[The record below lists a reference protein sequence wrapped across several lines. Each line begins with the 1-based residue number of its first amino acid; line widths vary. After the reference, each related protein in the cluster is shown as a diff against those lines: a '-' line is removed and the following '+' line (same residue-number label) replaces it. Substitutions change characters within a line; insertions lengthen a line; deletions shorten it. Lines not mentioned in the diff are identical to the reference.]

1 MSNNAYSVYGLRI
14 HAEIACPELPF
25 HPQPDGNPDVTIR
38 LLPPLPSTS
47 ESPESGC
54 YEVRPGV
61 FRLVVKGVGRYLVE
75 DGKRISIEPLA
86 GSSNE
91 EVRLFL
97 LGSVIGA
104 LLYQR
109 GLFPLHGSAVETR
122 WGAMIFVGA
131 QGIGKSTLAAQF
143 YRRGYRLLSDDVCAV
158 TTSDG
163 KLQVLPALS
172 HFRLCADAYERL
184 APAQDACFNPAQNAR
199 FNPAQ
204 DARFSV
210 DKFVIPMNEG
220 YCSAPAPLKAIHILA
235 DQEDGDPQFEI
246 IRGFDRVQ
254 RLLENLYRPQ
264 YLKGQETQSDLMRLA
279 GQIAQE
285 TPMVKVS
292 RKRDPEL
299 IDGLIDFLEAAWAEH
314 FGSKPREEKK

>member
-1 MSNNAYSVYGLRI
+1 LKMSNHAYSVYGLRI
-14 HAEIACPELPF
+14 HADIACPELPL

-38 LLPPLPSTS
+38 LLPALNGTS
-47 ESPESGC
+47 ESVESGG
-54 YEVRPGV
+54 YEVRPGA

-75 DGKRISIEPLA
+75 DGKRISIEPSA
-86 GSSNE
+86 GSSAD

-158 TTSDG
+158 TGGDG
-163 KLQVLPALS
+163 GLQVLPALS

-184 APAQDACFNPAQNAR
+184 APALDAR
-199 FNPAQ
+199 FN
-204 DARFSV
+204 V
-210 DKFVIPMNEG
+210 DKFVVPMREG
-220 YCSAPAPLKAIHILA
+220 YCSAASPLKAIHILA
-235 DQEDGDPQFEI
+235 DQEDGDAQFEI

-279 GQIAQE
+279 GKIAQD
-285 TPMVKVS
+285 TPMVKFS
-292 RKRDPEL
+292 RKRDAER
-299 IDGLIDFLEAAWAEH
+299 INGMIDFLEAAWAEH
-314 FGSKPREEKK
+314 FGANHREEKK

>member
-1 MSNNAYSVYGLRI
+1 MSSNAYSVYGLRI
-14 HAEIACPELPF
+14 HADIACPELPF
-25 HPQPDGNPDVTIR
+25 HPQADGNPDVTIR
-38 LLPPLPSTS
+38 LLPSLPGTS
-47 ESPESGC
+47 ETLESGG
-54 YEVRPGV
+54 YEVRPGA

-86 GSSNE
+86 GSSHE

-143 YRRGYRLLSDDVCAV
+143 YRRGYRLMSDDVCAV
-158 TTSDG
+158 TGSDG

-184 APAQDACFNPAQNAR
+184 APAPDAR
-199 FNPAQ
+199 FNI
-204 DARFSV
+204 
-210 DKFVIPMNEG
+210 DKFVVPMHEG
-220 YCSAPAPLKAIHILA
+220 YCPASAPLKAIHILA
-235 DQEDGDPQFEI
+235 DREDGDPQFEI
-246 IRGFDRVQ
+246 VRGFDRVQ

-279 GQIAQE
+279 GHIAQE
-285 TPMVKVS
+285 TPIVRVS

-314 FGSKPREEKK
+314 FGSNPREENK